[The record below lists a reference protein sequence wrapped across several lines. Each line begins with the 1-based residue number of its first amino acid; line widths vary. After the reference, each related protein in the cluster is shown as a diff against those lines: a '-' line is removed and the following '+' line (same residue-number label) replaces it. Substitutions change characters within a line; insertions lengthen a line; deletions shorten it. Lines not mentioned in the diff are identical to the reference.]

1 MMLIIMRYL
10 SDITPNIE
18 CETDGIDIV
27 NKWVKSTRN
36 TEKTWSPI
44 LRREARSHDIRYIQ
58 ECQYLIREVTM
69 TYIFRDY

>member
-27 NKWVKSTRN
+27 NKWVTSTCN

-44 LRREARSHDIRYIQ
+44 LCREARSHDIRYIQ
-58 ECQYLIREVTM
+58 ESQYLIREVTM
-69 TYIFRDY
+69 TYIFREY

>member
-1 MMLIIMRYL
+1 MRYL

-58 ECQYLIREVTM
+58 EG
-69 TYIFRDY
+69 

>member
-27 NKWVKSTRN
+27 NKWVTSTFN

-44 LRREARSHDIRYIQ
+44 LCREARSQNIRCIQ
-58 ECQYLIREVTM
+58 ESQYLIREVTM
-69 TYIFRDY
+69 TYIFREY